1 MRRRSLAFDAL
12 IAGTLGS
19 VALFVLP
26 ALSAQ
31 LPGALFTPEGNDA
44 WFQGDLSRALCNMVD
59 ASSNHYRTK
68 VHPIASITIHPL
80 VAGLRALWP
89 GSDLQAAMRVV
100 WGGGMLWV
108 AGFYALCRLLGSGR
122 IAAACFSALAIG
134 SAGFQF
140 WFSVP
145 ETYAFSSL
153 SLLLVLLTAALAVH
167 RPVSDRLLTIAS
179 AVSLSITV
187 TNWIAGLALAISQ
200 RPWRRAVRIS
210 AIAFAVVAVLAVV
223 QRSYYSVAK
232 LFFLGSSEELGYVNL
247 ARGGSLF
254 DKLAAIFWSPLSVP
268 GVLTERQAGPELNFL
283 TVQLSTPASG
293 SWAGAFA
300 LGLWS
305 LLLVAGVWGLA
316 SASASA
322 SRWRGFATVL
332 GLTLGGHAL
341 MHLFYGDET
350 FLYAAHFLPMLL
362 ALAVFAQRSPL
373 GRLAPALA
381 LAAAGFAAANNTAVF
396 TTAAHQLVQRTPA
409 ALSAAPALNAC

>member
-12 IAGTLGS
+12 IAVTLGS
-19 VALFVLP
+19 VALFVL
-26 ALSAQ
+26 ATLSSR
-31 LPGALFTPEGNDA
+31 LPGALYTPDGNDA
-44 WFQGDLSRALCNMVD
+44 WFQADLSRALRNMVD

-100 WGGGMLWV
+100 WGCGLLWV

-145 ETYAFSSL
+145 ETYAFGSL

-179 AVSLSITV
+179 AASLSITV

-210 AIAFAVVAVLAVV
+210 AIAFAMVAVLAVV
-223 QRSYYSVAK
+223 QRSYYSFAK
-232 LFFLGSSEELGYVNL
+232 LFFLGSSEELDYVNL
-247 ARGGSLF
+247 SRAGSLF
-254 DKLAAIFWSPLSVP
+254 DKLAAIFWSPVSVP
-268 GVLTERQAGPELNFL
+268 GVLTQLQPAPGLNFL

-293 SWAGAFA
+293 SWAGAIA
-300 LGLWS
+300 LALWS
-305 LLLVAGVWGLA
+305 LLLLAGVWGLA
-316 SASASA
+316 SAS
-322 SRWRGFATVL
+322 RWRGFAMVL
-332 GLTLGGHAL
+332 GLTLGIHAL
-341 MHLFYGDET
+341 MHFFYGEET

-381 LAAAGFAAANNTAVF
+381 LAAAGFAAVNNTAVF
-396 TTAAHQLVQRTPA
+396 AAAARQLVQRAPA
-409 ALSAAPALNAC
+409 ALSAASELHAF